1 MIGKEGIALRL
12 VSLFII
18 WMGRTT
24 LTWSLGM
31 KLGTFRLWRDGSYL
45 QRMPTYD
52 RQSGNRINP
61 PKPLFGMECIVLCI
75 GMEKSNNQDMDLV
88 ST

>member
-31 KLGTFRLWRDGSYL
+31 KLGTFVYGE
-45 QRMPTYD
+45 
-52 RQSGNRINP
+52 
-61 PKPLFGMECIVLCI
+61 MEVICKECQLMTVKVEI
-75 GMEKSNNQDMDLV
+75 V
-88 ST
+88 STHRNRSLEWNA